1 MPATPVEAN
10 TLSNMASS
18 LARVAVS
25 RTTGA
30 ADDDA
35 LAEVLGAADDC
46 AVADPGVV
54 GGPDD
59 VGRPG
64 VCGSLPQAASSA
76 PRPTAL
82 PARNACR
89 RVTLPGIKPAGLVR
103 SDNSDMCS
111 PA

>member
-1 MPATPVEAN
+1 
-10 TLSNMASS
+10 MASS

-35 LAEVLGAADDC
+35 LAEVLGADDC

-64 VCGSLPQAASSA
+64 V
-76 PRPTAL
+76 
-82 PARNACR
+82 
-89 RVTLPGIKPAGLVR
+89 
-103 SDNSDMCS
+103 
-111 PA
+111 